1 MRIDRMLSIVVILL
15 NRRRIKAQELA
26 DRFEVSLRTVYRD
39 IEAINMAGIP
49 IISNQGE
56 GGGYEIPENYKLN
69 KQYLSPSD
77 MKSIMSALKG
87 VNAALDDKELELIYE
102 KIQSLLPGSNEIKTN
117 PGDEYIAF
125 DTMGWDNSDRYAKK
139 IQILYNAI
147 KSSQLIQINYVDS
160 QGKSSLR
167 VIEPMTII
175 QKGFSWYVFG
185 FCRKREEFRI
195 FKLSRIKNVL
205 NTEETFSRKKKNYR
219 DLFEKFHTS
228 GKMVNM
234 ILRFSIRMK
243 HIIEDSF
250 ENSSILDQDDNT
262 ITIKIRIPE
271 EEWAIGMVLSFGDQ
285 VEIISPESMRRAIG
299 QRVKK
304 ISEFYKNKI

>member
-39 IEAINMAGIP
+39 IDAINMAGIP
-49 IISNQGE
+49 IISNQGG

-102 KIQSLLPGSNEIKTN
+102 KIQSLLPGSNEIKTD
-117 PGDEYIAF
+117 PADEYIAF

-147 KSSQLIQINYVDS
+147 KSRQLIQIKYVDS

-175 QKGFSWYVFG
+175 QKGFSWYIFG
-185 FCRKREEFRI
+185 FCCKREEFRI
-195 FKLSRIKNVL
+195 FKLSRIKNIL
-205 NTEETFSRKKKNYR
+205 NSEKTFSRKKKNYR

-299 QRVKK
+299 QRIKK
-304 ISEFYKNKI
+304 MSEFYKKKI